1 MIWQLVDSSGI
12 GGIESHIVNLTLA
25 LNAAGHTTKITLLK
39 RHKNNPW
46 FEQLDRAKLEY
57 QTLNGGFL
65 NLFKAIKSDR
75 PTLIH
80 THGYKAGI
88 LGRIVA
94 KICNIPVVSTF
105 HAGERGKFPV
115 SLYQTIDEWSS
126 FLGER
131 IAVNNIIADKMPFK
145 TRAIRNFVFTKLN
158 EVQILEAYNRSSCAG
173 LTRVS
178 TSLRNIEEKDV
189 DTRVKYAHDDSENVK
204 FLTHN
209 INTQKPLTVGFVG
222 RLSPEKGPDIFCEIA
237 THSKSNIQFL
247 MFGDGPMRADLE
259 KKYKNRVTFHG
270 VATNMSD
277 VWPHIGLLL
286 MPSRAEG
293 LPMASLEAL
302 SNGIPV
308 LASNVGALPEIIQ
321 TNVTGWLHNYDDI
334 AAFASSVE
342 TWANLSA
349 QTRSQISQ
357 NCIEQVTKQFGE
369 AEPLRQIL
377 NLYKKAFR

>member
-25 LNAAGHTTKITLLK
+25 LNAAGHTTKIILLK

-46 FEQLDRAKLEY
+46 FEQLDRARLEY

-65 NLFKAIKSDR
+65 NLSKAVKSQR

-88 LGRIVA
+88 LGRLAA
-94 KICNIPVVSTF
+94 KSCKIPVVSTF
-105 HAGERGKFPV
+105 HAGERAKFPV
-115 SLYQTIDEWSS
+115 SLYQTLDEWSS

-131 IAVNNIIADKMPFK
+131 IAVNQIIADKMPFK
-145 TRAIRNFVFTKLN
+145 TQTIRNFVFTKLN

-173 LTRVS
+173 LIRVS

-189 DTRVKYAHDDSENVK
+189 DTRIKSAHDDSENVK

-222 RLSPEKGPDIFCEIA
+222 RLSPEKGPDLFCEIA
-237 THSKSNIQFL
+237 TRVNPNIQFR

-259 KKYKNRVTFHG
+259 EKYKNRVLFHG

-293 LPMASLEAL
+293 LPMAALEAL

-308 LASNVGALPEIIQ
+308 LASNVGALPNIIQ
-321 TNVTGWLHNYDDI
+321 PNITGWLHNYDDM
-334 AAFASSVE
+334 AAFTSSIE
-342 TWANLSA
+342 TWANFST
-349 QTRSQISQ
+349 QTHEEISQ
-357 NCIEQVTKQFGE
+357 NCIEHVTKQFG
-369 AEPLRQIL
+369 ADEPLRQIL
-377 NLYKKAFR
+377 NIYKKAA